1 MSAPPRKQ
9 TKAQL
14 RATSAAGWAV
24 KHGSA
29 MHACELFGIISNLL
43 ARTHLMGTAG
53 ETKARIMTLCS
64 QEQARQRKVM
74 DETLEMVAR
83 WAQGEQK

>member
-1 MSAPPRKQ
+1 MSTPRRQ

-24 KHGSA
+24 KHGTA
-29 MHACELFGIISNLL
+29 MLTYELFGIISNLL
-43 ARTHLMGTAG
+43 ARTHMMGSAG

-64 QEQARQRKVM
+64 REQASQRKVM